1 MITTLLLSVA
11 LTLNPVAHSE
21 YRAAHS
27 VEVRSKHGFE
37 PSLYRGEW
45 YSPKWGKV
53 RKCIMYH
60 ESRYYYGARNK
71 TSSAMGAYQFLDN
84 FWRESLVWM
93 MLKESNDTN
102 DYLKPTLVELRDTPI
117 AGWSR
122 YWQDRAFYTV
132 WQHGEGKK
140 HWSLQAHKCF

>member
-11 LTLNPVAHSE
+11 LTFNPVVHSE

-53 RKCIMYH
+53 RKCIMFH

-84 FWRESLVWM
+84 KWRDSLVWM
-93 MLKESNDTN
+93 MLEESNDTN
-102 DYLKPTLVELRDTPI
+102 DYLHPMIRELRDTPI
-117 AGWSR
+117 ARWSR
-122 YWQDRAFYTV
+122 YWQDRAFYTA

-140 HWSLQAHKCF
+140 HWSLQAHRCF